1 MFRLSNLT
9 DYAVVVMSAMAR
21 QPGTVRTVTQIAER
35 TGVPAPTVAKLMKAL
50 VPAGLM
56 TSHRGAT
63 GGYALSR
70 PPEAISIAEI
80 ITALDGPIAITHCV
94 DGAESTCG
102 VERLCPMRGNWE
114 KVNGAVRAALES
126 VSLADMMTPNP
137 DFLRPD
143 FLAEPAVPAK
153 AAG

>member
-21 QPGTVRTVTQIAER
+21 QSGAVQTVTQIADR

-56 TSHRGAT
+56 VSHRGAA
-63 GGYALSR
+63 GGYVLAR
-70 PPEAISIAEI
+70 DPEAISIAEI
-80 ITALDGPIAITHCV
+80 IAALDGPIAITHCV

-114 KVNGAVRAALES
+114 KVNRAVRDALES
-126 VSLADMMTPNP
+126 VSLADMMAPVP
-137 DFLRPD
+137 DF
-143 FLAEPAVPAK
+143 FAEPASRV
-153 AAG
+153 AG

>member
-21 QPGTVRTVTQIAER
+21 QEGAVQTVSQIAER

-56 TSHRGAT
+56 VSHRGAA
-63 GGYALSR
+63 GGYALAR
-70 PPEAISIAEI
+70 APEAISVADIIA
-80 ITALDGPIAITHCV
+80 ALDGPIAITHCV

-114 KVNGAVRAALES
+114 KVNRAVRDALES
-126 VSLADMMTPNP
+126 VTLSDMMAPCP
-137 DFLRPD
+137 EFLGQPR
-143 FLAEPAVPAK
+143 AK
-153 AAG
+153 AVG